1 MNVLNII
8 IVYFPF
14 MAVSQVHEKS
24 LFTGDFVKVR
34 LTMLIACR
42 EGFTDAIQENRLQN

>member
-14 MAVSQVHEKS
+14 MAVSQVREKS
-24 LFTGDFVKVR
+24 LFTGDFFKIC
-34 LTMLIACR
+34 LTVLTACR
-42 EGFTDAIQENRLQN
+42 EGFTDVI

>member
-8 IVYFPF
+8 IVHFPF

-24 LFTGDFVKVR
+24 LFTGDFFKIH
-34 LTMLIACR
+34 LTVLIACR
-42 EGFTDAIQENRLQN
+42 EGFTDAI